1 MICGEYSPHI
11 NRINGG
17 DSVTK
22 LNDLFTINSGVVFKR
37 LEAPPGA
44 PGHKYKII
52 TLKSINELGYI
63 DTEHF
68 DNFNSKKEI
77 TRKHIAKVGD
87 IIVRLSNPY
96 TAVYIDEESQ
106 GAVISSLFA
115 ILRPK
120 GNQVL
125 SEYASIFLNSDYMK
139 RQYHK
144 DASGS
149 ALQMIKTSS
158 LKEYKAIVPTK
169 EKQKAIIE
177 ISNLSIRELHLMERL
192 LEQKQLYNKGII
204 QELIK
209 GEGELG

>member
-1 MICGEYSPHI
+1 M
-11 NRINGG
+11 
-17 DSVTK
+17 TK
-22 LNDLFTINSGVVFKR
+22 LNELFTINSGVVFKR

-63 DTEHF
+63 DNEYF
-68 DNFNSKKEI
+68 DYFNSKKEI
-77 TRKHIAKVGD
+77 AEKHIAKVGD
-87 IIVRLSNPY
+87 VIVRLSNPY
-96 TAVYIDEESQ
+96 IAAYINEETE

-139 RQYHK
+139 RQYHR

-158 LKEYKAIVPTK
+158 LKDYKVIIPTK

-177 ISNLSIRELHLMERL
+177 ISKLSIRELHLMERL

-209 GEGELG
+209 GEGEFE

>member
-1 MICGEYSPHI
+1 M
-11 NRINGG
+11 
-17 DSVTK
+17 TK

-52 TLKSINELGYI
+52 TLKSINDLGYI
-63 DTEHF
+63 DIEYF
-68 DNFNSKKEI
+68 DIFNSKKEI
-77 TRKHIAKVGD
+77 AKKHIAKVGD
-87 IIVRLSNPY
+87 ILVRLSNPY

-106 GAVISSLFA
+106 GAIISSLFA

-120 GNQVL
+120 GKQVL
-125 SEYASIFLNSDYMK
+125 SEYGSIFLNSDYMK

-158 LKEYKAIVPTK
+158 LKEYGVIIPTK

-177 ISNLSIRELHLMERL
+177 INNLSIRELHLMERL

-204 QELIK
+204 QKLIK
-209 GEGELG
+209 EEGELG

>member
-1 MICGEYSPHI
+1 MTCGGYSPHV

-17 DSVTK
+17 DNVTK

-52 TLKSINELGYI
+52 TLKSINEFGYI
-63 DTEHF
+63 DIEYF

-77 TRKHIAKVGD
+77 AKKHIAKVGD

-158 LKEYKAIVPTK
+158 LKEYEVIIPTK

>member
-1 MICGEYSPHI
+1 M
-11 NRINGG
+11 
-17 DSVTK
+17 TK
-22 LNDLFTINSGVVFKR
+22 LSDLFTINSGVVFKR

-44 PGHKYKII
+44 PGNEYKII

-63 DTEHF
+63 DNEYL
-68 DNFNSKKEI
+68 DNFKSKKEI
-77 TRKHIAKVGD
+77 TEKHIAKVGD

-96 TAVYIDEESQ
+96 TAVYIDEKTE

-125 SEYASIFLNSDYMK
+125 SEYASIFLNSDYIK
-139 RQYHK
+139 RQYHR

-158 LKEYKAIVPTK
+158 LKDYKAIIPTK
-169 EKQKAIIE
+169 EKQKAIID
-177 ISNLSIRELHLMERL
+177 ISKLSIRELHLMERL
-192 LEQKQLYNKGII
+192 LEQKQLYHKGLI

-209 GEGELG
+209 GEGEFE